1 MKVCILCGSHI
12 LLSSQGFQL
21 LSTTQRIS
29 FSLYH
34 KSCKTIL
41 QDVSML
47 QQTRGNGPFQM
58 ELLMK
63 WQDTRC
69 H

>member
-1 MKVCILCGSHI
+1 MKVGMWVTHFIVFTGFH
-12 LLSSQGFQL
+12 LLL
-21 LSTTQRIS
+21 ITQRIS
-29 FSLYH
+29 VSLYH
-34 KSCKTIL
+34 KSSKTIL

-47 QQTRGNGPFQM
+47 QQSRGNGPFQM

-63 WQDTRC
+63 WQDSRC